1 MSIHTSSVGN
11 SSSVGAVSFS
21 ISTVFTGEDNFE
33 ALHRLLS
40 VTTVMN
46 KMVIKTAKLTANATN
61 IIVELVASIEL
72 EFNRI

>member
-33 ALHRLLS
+33 ALHRLLH